1 VILILKEKRTRDLM
15 KQVFLDCVNE
25 ESRGSAIQGIHQ
37 EINYNYLELTSTDQF
52 INPLI
57 DTTME
62 RHFEFQFG

>member
-1 VILILKEKRTRDLM
+1 M

-25 ESRGSAIQGIHQ
+25 ESRGSAIQANHQ
-37 EINYNYLELTSTDQF
+37 EINYNHPELTSTDQF

>member
-1 VILILKEKRTRDLM
+1 M

-25 ESRGSAIQGIHQ
+25 ESRGSAIQAIHQ
-37 EINYNYLELTSTDQF
+37 EINYNYLELTSIDQF

-62 RHFEFQFG
+62 RHFECQFG

>member
-1 VILILKEKRTRDLM
+1 M

-25 ESRGSAIQGIHQ
+25 ESRGSAIQAIHQ
-37 EINYNYLELTSTDQF
+37 EINYNYPELTSTDQF

-62 RHFEFQFG
+62 RHFESQFG